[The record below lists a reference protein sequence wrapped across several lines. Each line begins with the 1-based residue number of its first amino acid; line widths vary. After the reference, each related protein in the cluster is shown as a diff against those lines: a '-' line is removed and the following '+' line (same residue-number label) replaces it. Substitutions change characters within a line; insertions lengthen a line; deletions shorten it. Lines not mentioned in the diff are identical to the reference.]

1 LLEDTIAAIATPLGE
16 GGIGIVRIS
25 GTESIIIA
33 EKIFRSL
40 KEKDWVKNLN
50 YGLIYGYIVDPFNNS
65 IVDEVLLSVMRAP
78 NSYTRENIV
87 EINCHGGLVPLR
99 KTFELVLNSGARTAE
114 PGEFTK
120 RAFLNGRLDLAQ
132 AESVIDVIRA
142 KTSDSLS
149 LAVKQLEGKLSEKIS
164 NMQDKLLYLL
174 AHVEAVIDF
183 PEEDIEA
190 STIEKIK
197 AEIKDIIKEIN
208 KWIELARAGKI
219 YREGLAVVIAGKP
232 NVGKS
237 SLLNALL
244 KEKRAIVT
252 EIPGTT
258 RDAIEEYINIK
269 GIPVKI
275 TDTAGLRETGDTV
288 EKIGVQI
295 SKEKIMGADIILYM
309 LDVKNGFTDVDCDV
323 LDEVIN
329 RNLIVII
336 NKIDVGSGIEIIN
349 NISNKYENLEIV
361 QISALK
367 DIGLDL
373 LEDAI
378 ASFVFSGNAAA
389 SNEIIISNTRHKS
402 VLKRVVYNLQDV
414 IEGIENAMPL
424 DIVSIDLRNAW
435 ETLGEIT
442 GSSVTEDIIDKIFK
456 EFCIGK

>member
-1 LLEDTIAAIATPLGE
+1 MLEDTIAAIATPLGE

-309 LDVKNGFTDVDCDV
+309 LDVKNGFTDVDCYV